1 MTENLLLNSFLM
13 TFATPNCKRS
23 LSERKTLA
31 NSLIMAFVHLA
42 TLLGCTNKAI
52 DCRHRD
58 LKRRR
63 KRAAGWFC
71 LFAAGRIA
79 QCPKSHSLSTPL
91 SYISFNYPCP
101 APIGKNVSL
110 YVCIIPRGNPAGD
123 NCLGRDS
130 PIFKND
136 S

>member
-1 MTENLLLNSFLM
+1 MSENLLLNSFLM

-63 KRAAGWFC
+63 KRAAGFISLLLAGLLNVQKVTLFGPLC
-71 LFAAGRIA
+71 LTFRLTI
-79 QCPKSHSLSTPL
+79 
-91 SYISFNYPCP
+91 P
-101 APIGKNVSL
+101 ALHPSGKM
-110 YVCIIPRGNPAGD
+110 
-123 NCLGRDS
+123 
-130 PIFKND
+130 
-136 S
+136 